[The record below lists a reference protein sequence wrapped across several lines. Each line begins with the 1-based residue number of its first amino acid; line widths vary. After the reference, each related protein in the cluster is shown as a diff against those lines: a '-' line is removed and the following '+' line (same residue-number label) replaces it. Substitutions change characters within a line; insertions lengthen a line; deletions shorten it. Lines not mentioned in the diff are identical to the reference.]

1 MIRTNRR
8 TLLTV
13 INGFILIYFGLFLL
27 SGTAGGQTPGTLR
40 SKSAKSLT
48 IFQPGD
54 AVRIQIFEL
63 YEENR
68 NVNLTN
74 DYPIDTEG
82 YIIMPL
88 LGEIKVRGMTVFELQ
103 QLIQEKL
110 RMYMKNAYVLVRPLI
125 RLTMQGAFNRPG
137 SYMVDPAGSYWGLV
151 AMAGGPSWNC
161 DLKKMSV
168 ERGGQVVIK
177 KLLDSFERG
186 VSIEEIGIESGDQIN
201 APTRSILDI
210 GMLIGLVN
218 LLASM
223 LLLYLRLRTGTW

>member
-1 MIRTNRR
+1 MALSKRHVLSVVFKELILMAAGI
-8 TLLTV
+8 TLV
-13 INGFILIYFGLFLL
+13 
-27 SGTAGGQTPGTLR
+27 SGVVWGQTPTSFR
-40 SKSAKSLT
+40 TKSAKSLT

-88 LGEIKVRGMTVFELQ
+88 LGEIKVRGLTVFELQ
-103 QLIQEKL
+103 QLVQEKL
-110 RMYMKNAYVLVRPLI
+110 RMYMKNPYVLVRPLI
-125 RLTMQGAFNRPG
+125 RLTMQGAFSRPG

-168 ERGGQVVIK
+168 ERGGDVVIK
-177 KLLDSFERG
+177 RLLDSFERG
-186 VSIEEIGIESGDQIN
+186 TSIEEIGIESGDQIH

-210 GMLIGLVN
+210 GTLIGLMN